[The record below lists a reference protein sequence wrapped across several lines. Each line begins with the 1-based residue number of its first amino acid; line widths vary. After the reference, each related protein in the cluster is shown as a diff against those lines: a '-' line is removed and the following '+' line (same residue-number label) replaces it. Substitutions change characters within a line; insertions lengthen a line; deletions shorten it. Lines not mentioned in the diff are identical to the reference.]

1 VSAASDFWWLVALL
15 GVVVLAVIANA
26 ACTTS
31 VEIGP
36 AGPERAD
43 EDDE

>member
-1 VSAASDFWWLVALL
+1 MNVDSNFWLLVALL
-15 GVVVLAVIANA
+15 GIVVIAFIANA

-36 AGPERAD
+36 ATPARAD

>member
-1 VSAASDFWWLVALL
+1 VDVDSNFWLLVALL
-15 GVVVLAVIANA
+15 GIVVIAMIANA

-36 AGPERAD
+36 AAAPLAD
-43 EDDE
+43 QDDK